1 VGGQRNCAKE
11 WIFLLMTMAAT
22 LLTSACGSFGMCGNR
37 EVVRVPSPD
46 GTLEAVLFQRDCGAT
61 TDFSTQVSIVPTGER
76 LADQGGNAFVADANH
91 DRATRVA
98 SGGPHASIS
107 WRGARALVVRYHPAA
122 RVFHA
127 PAFVEVSTGWFARV
141 KVDLAFEADQ

>member
-1 VGGQRNCAKE
+1 METWADRGIVQRNGF
-11 WIFLLMTMAAT
+11 FLLMTMVAT

-37 EVVRVPSPD
+37 EVERVPSPD

-91 DRATRVA
+91 DRAPRA
-98 SGGPHASIS
+98 AWGGPHASIS
-107 WRGARALVVRYHPAA
+107 W
-122 RVFHA
+122 
-127 PAFVEVSTGWFARV
+127 
-141 KVDLAFEADQ
+141 